1 MVVVDVV
8 EEKKVSKVEEYIVVG
23 GVGMRFSQA
32 IVKAMRLQ
40 GWKGEALGSRSPGE
54 DNIMYC

>member
-23 GVGMRFSQA
+23 DVGMSFSQA
-32 IVKAMRLQ
+32 LVKAMRLQ
-40 GWKGEALGSRSPGE
+40 GCKGEALGSQSPGE